1 MQIKHI
7 FFDLDRTLWDF
18 EANAYK
24 TLLELYEDYALR
36 KKGISDVDVFI
47 DNYKMHNERLWE
59 LYRDDKVEKDVLRSS
74 RFKLTLQDF
83 GIYDDPLAS
92 ELGDQYIQKC
102 PLKTHVFPFTYQ
114 VLDYLKEKYHLHII
128 TNGFEEVQ
136 HVKLEQSKLL
146 HYFEQIVT
154 SEQVGV
160 KKPNPEIFR
169 YALVKAFC
177 KPDES
182 IMIGDDLPVDIL
194 GAKAMGMHQVY
205 FNPEKTAHQESIN
218 YEISCLSQLQAL
230 L

>member
-1 MQIKHI
+1 MQIKHV

-18 EANAYK
+18 EINAYK
-24 TLLELYEDYALR
+24 TLSELYEEHALR
-36 KKGISDVDVFI
+36 KKGINDVDVFI
-47 DNYKMHNERLWE
+47 DNYKMHNECLWE
-59 LYRDDKVEKDVLRSS
+59 LYRDGKVEKDVLRSS

-83 GIYDDPLAS
+83 GIDDDRLAS

-102 PLKTHVFPFTYQ
+102 PLKTHVFPFTYE

-136 HVKLEQSKLL
+136 YVKLEQSKLL

-169 YALVKAFC
+169 HALVKAFC

-205 FNPEKTAHQESIN
+205 FNPEKTAHQESIDF
-218 YEISCLSQLQAL
+218 EISCLSQLQEL

>member
-1 MQIKHI
+1 MKIKHI

-18 EANAYK
+18 ETNAYK
-24 TLLELYEDYALR
+24 TLSELYGDHALN
-36 KKGISDVDVFI
+36 KKGISDVNDFI
-47 DNYKMHNERLWE
+47 NNYKTHNERLWE
-59 LYRDDKVEKDVLRSS
+59 LYRDGKVEKDVLRSS

-83 GIYDDPLAS
+83 GIDDDLLAN
-92 ELGDQYIQKC
+92 ELGDQYIQRC
-102 PLKTHVFPFTYQ
+102 PLKTHVFPFTYK

-136 HVKLEQSKLL
+136 YIKLEQSKLL
-146 HYFEQIVT
+146 HYFDQIIT

-169 YALVKAFC
+169 HALVKTIC

-194 GAKAMGMHQVY
+194 GAKAMGMHQIY
-205 FNPEKTAHQESIN
+205 FNPQKKNHQESIDF
-218 YEISCLSQLQAL
+218 EISCLSQLQTL

>member
-18 EANAYK
+18 ETNAYK
-24 TLLELYEDYALR
+24 TLSELYKEYAL
-36 KKGISDVDVFI
+36 KDKGISDVDVFI
-47 DNYKMHNERLWE
+47 NNYKMHNERLWE
-59 LYRDDKVEKDVLRSS
+59 LYRDDKIDKDVLRSR

-83 GIYDDPLAS
+83 GKEDDRLAI
-92 ELGDQYIQKC
+92 ELGNQYIQKC
-102 PLKTHVFPFTYQ
+102 PLKTHVFPFTYE

-136 HVKLEQSKLL
+136 YVKLEQSKLL
-146 HYFEQIVT
+146 HYFEQIIT

-169 YALVKAFC
+169 HALLKAFC

-205 FNPEKTAHQESIN
+205 FNPEKTAHQESIDF
-218 YEISCLSQLQAL
+218 EVSCLSQLQEL